1 MRIGKKIIFLIT
13 AVFFIIFLINL
24 VLCKSNRG
32 ELKGEIVVWTEDSY
46 YSYFM
51 KIANEFEES
60 NRKINIEVI
69 SIDEEEYLD
78 KILKTNE
85 KDLPNI
91 VQLNF
96 LEIDKIKDKI
106 NFIQENKDIVE
117 TYNKNFK
124 DSRLQ
129 EVKIDEE
136 YYAVPFESN
145 PIALYVRKD
154 ILHKYGYEI
163 SDLNTWNDLI
173 RVGNEIKAKTS
184 GELNLFSEM
193 DKNNIDLLMISQLV
207 DYKNNVYT
215 KEDILKEIS
224 KIYNDEYVTE
234 DNNYL
239 YRMASLDFYR
249 DMVVGNSM
257 GIWEC
262 KNPPS
267 FNVGENKL
275 YDLGGKSLVALNV
288 TKNREAI
295 KEFIVFAATNKELL
309 SKELLDNNFFP
320 SSLYSL
326 NVKEKEAKKENIEGS
341 NPFLILINIVERAPS
356 IKNYDEFKD
365 IVYDLYYN

>member
-1 MRIGKKIIFLIT
+1 MGIRKKIIFLVS

-24 VLCKSNRG
+24 VFCKSNRG
-32 ELKGEIVVWTEDSY
+32 ELKGEIVVWTEESY
-46 YSYFM
+46 YSYFI
-51 KIANEFEES
+51 KIANEFEKS
-60 NRKINIEVI
+60 NKKINIEVI
-69 SIDEEEYLD
+69 SVDGEEYLD
-78 KILKTNE
+78 KILNTNQ

-96 LEIDKIKDKI
+96 LEIDKVKDKI

-129 EVKIDEE
+129 EIKIDED

-154 ILHKYGYEI
+154 ILYEYGYGI

-173 RVGNEIKAKTS
+173 SIGNEIKAKTS
-184 GELNLFSEM
+184 GEINLFSER
-193 DKNNIDLLMISQLV
+193 DKNNIALLIISQLV
-207 DYKNNVYT
+207 DHKNNIYT

-224 KIYNDEYVTE
+224 KICNDEYVTE

-239 YRMASLDFYR
+239 YRIASLDFYK
-249 DMVVGNSM
+249 DMIEDNSI

-275 YDLGGKSLVALNV
+275 YDLGGKNLVALNV
-288 TKNREAI
+288 DKNREAI
-295 KEFIVFAATNKELL
+295 KEFIAFAATNKELL
-309 SKELLDNNFFP
+309 SKELLYNNFFP

-326 NVKEKEAKKENIEGS
+326 NVKEKEGKKENIEGS
-341 NPFLILINIVERAPS
+341 SPFLILINIVERAPS
-356 IKNYDEFKD
+356 IKNYDRFKD